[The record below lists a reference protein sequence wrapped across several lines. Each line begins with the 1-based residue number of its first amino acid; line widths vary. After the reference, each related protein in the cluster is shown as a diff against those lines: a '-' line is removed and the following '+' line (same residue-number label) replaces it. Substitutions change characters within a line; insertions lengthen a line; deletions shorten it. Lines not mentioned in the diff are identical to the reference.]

1 MSGFQ
6 LVPLA
11 CPQCGSGIAAEGE
24 DLVYYC
30 VSCRSAYRFAGAGP
44 ERLVPVEVSFLASP
58 AVAAGRWLPFWLL
71 PAKVTLHERDGGRG
85 GLVDL
90 LGFLGGGA
98 AGSDAPAAGT
108 FAIPAFAAPLA
119 EVTALAI
126 RYTRELPGLLA
137 RGGERLG
144 ERLTGGR
151 LDPADAEKLA
161 HYVLVASEAAKPDTL
176 RTLRYTLDFGPARLL
191 GVPFVQSGGRW
202 TDGYLNL
209 PATLPEG

>member
-1 MSGFQ
+1 MSGFE

-30 VSCRSAYRFAGAGP
+30 VSCRSAYRFAGAGG
-44 ERLVPVEVSFLASP
+44 ERLLPVEVSFLASP

-71 PAKVTLHERDGGRG
+71 PAKVALHERDGSRG
-85 GLVDL
+85 ALADL

-98 AGSDAPAAGT
+98 AGSDAPATGT

-119 EVTALAI
+119 ELTALAL

-137 RGGERLG
+137 RGAERLG
-144 ERLTGGR
+144 EKLTGGR
-151 LDPADAEKLA
+151 LEPEDAEKLA

-176 RTLRYTLDFGPARLL
+176 RTLRYTLELGPARLL
-191 GVPFVQSGGRW
+191 GVPFVRAGERW
-202 TDGYLNL
+202 ADGHFNL
-209 PATLPEG
+209 PATLPES